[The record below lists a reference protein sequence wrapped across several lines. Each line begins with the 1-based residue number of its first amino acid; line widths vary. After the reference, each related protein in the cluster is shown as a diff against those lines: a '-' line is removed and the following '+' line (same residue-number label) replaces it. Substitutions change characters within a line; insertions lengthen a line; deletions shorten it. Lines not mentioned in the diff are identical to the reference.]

1 MFIRTIILTLVLVAL
16 HGCIDQ
22 QRAQAESQYLAT
34 PEVVGVWETGKVY
47 KLRDGCRVLYVV
59 SESGGYTDNRLYKPS
74 IALDSSEC
82 PTKPNK

>member
-34 PEVVGVWETGKVY
+34 P
-47 KLRDGCRVLYVV
+47 
-59 SESGGYTDNRLYKPS
+59 
-74 IALDSSEC
+74 
-82 PTKPNK
+82 NK